1 MEVTCG
7 KDGNRQ
13 KPEEA
18 KLTVS
23 KLSGHVNSS
32 VMRVLP
38 SFALKNGCLQ
48 LPIPEILDH
57 DHLVGNNIS
66 VAR

>member
-32 VMRVLP
+32 VMGVLTVKRAP
-38 SFALKNGCLQ
+38 LHSSLHEEVTSSYRLDECFA
-48 LPIPEILDH
+48 
-57 DHLVGNNIS
+57 
-66 VAR
+66 

>member
-32 VMRVLP
+32 VMRV
-38 SFALKNGCLQ
+38 Q